1 MIISRTPFRISFFGG
16 GTDYPV
22 WYKAHGGIVMS
33 STINKYC
40 YLTVRKLPPFFDYK
54 HRIRYYKNEEVGSLE
69 EIEHPSVREISKFL
83 NISDGIE
90 VVHSAD
96 VPAQSGLGTSSTFSV
111 GLLNALHALQ
121 NYMPTK
127 RELALNAINIEQNII
142 GESVGSQDQVAAS
155 FGGFNKIEFSQDR
168 VFDVAPII
176 LSEDRLLDLQSKLLL
191 CFTGFARSASS
202 IASKQIEQTK
212 NKYTELQSMTE
223 IAHEA
228 MNVLSNQRSQM
239 DDFGKLLGKSW
250 AIKKSLT
257 SAISNGHIDDIY
269 QAGINAGA
277 IGGKLLGAGSGGFM
291 LFYAPETCHNK
302 IKETLNSK
310 LFVPFRFES
319 TGSKIIYFTHD

>member
-1 MIISRTPFRISFFGG
+1 
-16 GTDYPV
+16 
-22 WYKAHGGIVMS
+22 MS

-69 EIEHPSVREISKFL
+69 EIDHPSVREISKFL

-191 CFTGFARSASS
+191 CFTGFARSA
-202 IASKQIEQTK
+202 
-212 NKYTELQSMTE
+212 
-223 IAHEA
+223 
-228 MNVLSNQRSQM
+228 
-239 DDFGKLLGKSW
+239 
-250 AIKKSLT
+250 
-257 SAISNGHIDDIY
+257 
-269 QAGINAGA
+269 
-277 IGGKLLGAGSGGFM
+277 
-291 LFYAPETCHNK
+291 
-302 IKETLNSK
+302 
-310 LFVPFRFES
+310 
-319 TGSKIIYFTHD
+319 

>member
-22 WYKAHGGIVMS
+22 WYKDHGGIVMS

-69 EIEHPSVREISKFL
+69 EIDHPSVREISKFL

-212 NKYTELQSMTE
+212 NKYIELQSMSE

-228 MNVLSNQRSQM
+228 MNVLSDQRSQM

-250 AIKKSLT
+250 TIKKSLT
-257 SAISNGHIDDIY
+257 SAISNGHIDDMY

-291 LFYAPETCHNK
+291 LFYAPEARHKK

>member
-111 GLLNALHALQ
+111 GLFNALHAQ
-121 NYMPTK
+121 
-127 RELALNAINIEQNII
+127 I
-142 GESVGSQDQVAAS
+142 G
-155 FGGFNKIEFSQDR
+155 R
-168 VFDVAPII
+168 
-176 LSEDRLLDLQSKLLL
+176 
-191 CFTGFARSASS
+191 
-202 IASKQIEQTK
+202 
-212 NKYTELQSMTE
+212 
-223 IAHEA
+223 AH
-228 MNVLSNQRSQM
+228 V
-239 DDFGKLLGKSW
+239 
-250 AIKKSLT
+250 
-257 SAISNGHIDDIY
+257 
-269 QAGINAGA
+269 
-277 IGGKLLGAGSGGFM
+277 
-291 LFYAPETCHNK
+291 
-302 IKETLNSK
+302 
-310 LFVPFRFES
+310 
-319 TGSKIIYFTHD
+319 

>member
-22 WYKAHGGIVMS
+22 WYKDHGGIVMS

-69 EIEHPSVREISKFL
+69 EIDHPSVREISKFL

-257 SAISNGHIDDIY
+257 STISNGHIDDIY

-291 LFYAPETCHNK
+291 LFYAPESCHKK